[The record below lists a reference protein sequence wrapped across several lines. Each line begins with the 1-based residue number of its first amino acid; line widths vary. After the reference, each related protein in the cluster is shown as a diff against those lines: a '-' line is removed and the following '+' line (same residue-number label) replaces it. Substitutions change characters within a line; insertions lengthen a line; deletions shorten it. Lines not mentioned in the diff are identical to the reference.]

1 MKTFKYLLL
10 AFLSAFVFAGCEDDV
25 TYDRGGDEDPNSYGV
40 FFPTQAKATDLELDP
55 ADPMEVE
62 LTIARTNDTEAI
74 TVPVVVTSNVEGIF
88 TVEPITFDA
97 GQPQRTFKVTFPNA
111 EIGTTYK
118 CNIRVADPAYA
129 QIYGEKATGIDF
141 SITRVKWNLVTG
153 KNGETKGKW
162 RDDIISSIYG
172 VPVKYAESDLIEIY
186 ERDDTKGY
194 YRILDVYSPE
204 YLSRFYPDYS
214 AADLEENCTRGL
226 YTYIDAT
233 DPTKVWLPEQSTGV
247 TLNSG
252 DGVIGYASMV
262 KENGFN
268 GTGYGTLVDGV
279 ITFPTQAILLSLDG
293 EGWYYG
299 NRTAM
304 QRILFPGAQERDYS
318 IAIDKSEPKD
328 GKVALDVTIGADV
341 SKVTYEIFEGSLSP
355 TLANAK
361 SNDMNSGL
369 IATKEL
375 TKSTTLTVEMEE
387 TGLYTI
393 VANVYDV
400 DGVFNNFAYL
410 PFGYIKAGDD
420 MPVLL
425 DMGIIV
431 SDKYA
436 SQGYT
441 AEDAVEFW
449 ANGQDIASGYY
460 GLVETSSLAGMTE
473 DEVAEILVEA
483 GDEFTAED
491 IAQINAANGSFGMVF
506 GGLMGGTDYTMLVLA
521 NNGYV
526 SELFVAHATTEGEP
540 QPLQRKYTIDDLY
553 LVDKDVLFKTWNVWA
568 VDLFDDNQ
576 STKRQKMGQFTF
588 SENTEDDTADVDA
601 INLKGLS
608 LGVIADDTV
617 IWEYYNGVLYT
628 LGAQPMGEFMSGDN
642 KFYLSYGIVDP
653 ATGKGTGSDYAM
665 VGGITEDGYIAFVT
679 NNKSA
684 NLSGVW
690 LRVFSDPEYANYI
703 ADLAIYYDLLLEDP
717 AAAEPASMSKVSTGR
732 LNDLAAKAFSEPQN
746 YVELRGRERM
756 RALIDEHV
764 GRQGTAK
771 PVVAG
776 HEAMRTNF
784 VAADAAVAKARVTET
799 KPVSVPMD
807 SIRKIG
813 KKADV
818 QLR

>member
-10 AFLSAFVFAGCEDDV
+10 AFLSAFVFAGCEEDV

-88 TVEPITFDA
+88 TVEPITFEA

-118 CNIRVADPAYA
+118 CNIRVADPTYA

-172 VPVKYAESDLIEIY
+172 VPVKYAENDQIEIY

-204 YLSRFYPDYS
+204 YMSKFYPDFS

-279 ITFPTQAILLSLDG
+279 ITFPSQAILLSLGG

-318 IAIDKSEPKD
+318 LVLDKSEPKD
-328 GKVALDVTIGADV
+328 GKVELHVAIGADV
-341 SKVTYEIFEGSLSP
+341 SKVTYEIFEGALSP

-361 SNDMNSGL
+361 SNDMNAGL

-375 TKSTTLTVEMEE
+375 TKSATLSVELEE

-400 DGVFNNFAYL
+400 DGVFNKFSYL
-410 PFGYIKAGDD
+410 PFGFIKAGDE

-425 DMGIIV
+425 DMGLIV

-449 ANGQDIASGYY
+449 ANGQDIESGYY
-460 GLVETSSLAGMTE
+460 GLVETSSLAGMTQ
-473 DEVAEILVEA
+473 DEVAEILVES
-483 GDEFTAED
+483 GEKLTAED

-506 GGLMGGTDYTMLVLA
+506 GGLMGGTDYAMLVLA

-526 SELFVAHATTEGEP
+526 SELFVAQATTEGEP

-568 VDLFDDNQ
+568 VDLFDENQ

-588 SENTEDDTADVDA
+588 SENTEDDTDEVDA

-608 LGVIADDTV
+608 LGTTADDTV
-617 IWEYYNGVLYT
+617 IWEFYNGILYT
-628 LGAQPMGEFMSGDN
+628 LGAQPMGEFMNGGN

-665 VGGITEDGYIAFVT
+665 VGGITDEGYIAFVT
-679 NNKSA
+679 NNKDV
-684 NLSGVW
+684 NLSGIW

-703 ADLAIYYDLLLEDP
+703 GDLAIYYDLLLEDP
-717 AAAEPASMSKVSTGR
+717 AMAESASVGKVSTGR
-732 LNDLAAKAFSEPQN
+732 LNDMAVKAFSEPQN

-756 RALIDEHV
+756 RALIDEHF
-764 GRQGTAK
+764 GAKRAGK
-771 PVVAG
+771 PVIAG
-776 HEAMRTNF
+776 GKTMRATGF
-784 VAADAAVAKARVTET
+784 TADAAVAKARVTET
-799 KPVSVPMD
+799 NPASVPLD